1 MLISLS
7 LVYPGGKDNFC
18 GDDDCC
24 WAIAWLKSIEY
35 LILSDASFNVR
46 KY

>member
-1 MLISLS
+1 MLIAL
-7 LVYPGGKDNFC
+7 YPDGGRDGL
-18 GDDDCC
+18 GDGDCC
-24 WAIAWLKSIEY
+24 CAIAWLKSIEY